1 MQRPSQPVR
10 PSGGSLAGRRFSFVS
25 PRVAVTTA
33 AESAA
38 RDAAA
43 IASGIPSRA
52 LMRAAG
58 LLAAA
63 EITHR
68 YQHRLHR
75 GVAVYAGGGNNG
87 GDAWVVAGALAAA
100 GIAVHVVEVAE
111 ARTPDAIAEK
121 AAAIPLI
128 ESGDP
133 HGGEEIIVDGIL
145 GTGAKGAPTG
155 PVADAITL
163 INRRRALGAAV
174 VSLDVPSGVN
184 ATTGE
189 SAGAVSASCTL
200 TFGTLKRGLLVARGA
215 SGTIVVLDIGLG
227 PPLTSGPPKRKSGR
241 ADQASAALPP
251 PVLVDPTWVMHHLP
265 PIAAD
270 AHKGDR
276 GKVAIVG
283 GAPGMAGAVILAA
296 RAALSA
302 GAGMV
307 KVVAHAD
314 SLATITTAVPEAL
327 TAPWP
332 KNDIEATTVI
342 GDWAHAMLIGPGL
355 GASQSGL
362 VSNLLK
368 ANALPVVLDADALN
382 AFAGKVAALGKL
394 LAGREALITPH
405 ALECARLTGL
415 SVDDVLARRF
425 DLGRDVARDVQ
436 AVLLLKGVPTIISS
450 PEGER
455 LVSAT
460 GTPALATGGS
470 GDVLGGIAVALL
482 AQGVGAL
489 HAGALAAYVHGRA
502 AEVAQGTRPVRGSVL
517 EDVMVALPSVW
528 DERPLQ
534 PRVPVLA
541 ELPAVGAN

>member
-1 MQRPSQPVR
+1 MRVTE
-10 PSGGSLAGRRFSFVS
+10 VS
-25 PRVAVTTA
+25 
-33 AESAA
+33 
-38 RDAAA
+38 
-43 IASGIPSRA
+43 
-52 LMRAAG
+52 
-58 LLAAA
+58 
-63 EITHR
+63 
-68 YQHRLHR
+68 
-75 GVAVYAGGGNNG
+75 
-87 GDAWVVAGALAAA
+87 
-100 GIAVHVVEVAE
+100 E

-121 AAAIPLI
+121 GAALALI
-128 ESGDP
+128 EGGDP
-133 HGGEEIIVDGIL
+133 HGGEEVIVDGVL
-145 GTGAKGAPTG
+145 GTGAKGEPTG
-155 PVADAITL
+155 AVADAIAL
-163 INRRRALGAAV
+163 INRRRALGAAA
-174 VSLDVPSGVN
+174 VSLDVPSGVD
-184 ATTGE
+184 ATTG
-189 SAGAVSASCTL
+189 SAAGAVNASCTL
-200 TFGTLKRGLLVARGA
+200 TFGTLKRGLLVARA
-215 SGTIVVLDIGLG
+215 SSGVIVVLDIGLG
-227 PPLTSGPPKRKSGR
+227 APQASAPAKRKSGR
-241 ADQASAALPP
+241 ADQASVVGPP
-251 PVLVDPTWVMHHLP
+251 PVLVDLRWVVQHLP

-276 GKVAIVG
+276 GRIAIIG

-302 GAGMV
+302 GAGLV

-314 SLATITTAVPEAL
+314 SLGAITAAVPEAL

-332 KNDIEATTVI
+332 KNNDEATTVI
-342 GDWAHAMLIGPGL
+342 GGWAHAMLIGPGL
-355 GASQSGL
+355 GASQAGL
-362 VSNLLK
+362 VGNLLK
-368 ANALPVVLDADALN
+368 ANARPVVLDADALN
-382 AFAGKVAALGKL
+382 AFAGKVTALGKL

-425 DLGRDVARDVQ
+425 DLGRDVARDVE

-517 EDVMVALPSVW
+517 EDVLIALPSVW

-541 ELPAVGAN
+541 ELPAVGAS